1 MGLSW
6 PWLFVCHSDT
16 RMKLKGQELKREV
29 DSVSWEK
36 KRDKEERR
44 EKAAGARELRGC
56 YSLKEPLEVLLY

>member
-1 MGLSW
+1 
-6 PWLFVCHSDT
+6 
-16 RMKLKGQELKREV
+16 MKLKGQELKREV